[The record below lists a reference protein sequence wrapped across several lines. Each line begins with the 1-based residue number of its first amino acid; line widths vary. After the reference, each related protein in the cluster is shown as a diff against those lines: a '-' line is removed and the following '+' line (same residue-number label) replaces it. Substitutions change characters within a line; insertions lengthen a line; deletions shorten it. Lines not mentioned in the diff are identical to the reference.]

1 MKYGLGILLMFLV
14 FSCTKDNIPTF
25 SDLNGKWV
33 DINTKTDTLIFKMI
47 GDSEMMFL
55 ERGKETRNGFLL
67 PKYGSGHYDYKLL
80 TSDNKISLRWGL
92 SSNMSFNDYYF
103 KQSGDKLI
111 VEKFFDISEDGRKL
125 TFKKIN

>member
-14 FSCTKDNIPTF
+14 FSCTKDNIRTF

-33 DINTKTDTLIFKMI
+33 DINTKTDTLIFKMN

-55 ERGKETRNGFLL
+55 ERGKEIRNGFLL
-67 PKYGSGHYDYKLL
+67 PKYGSGPYDYKLL

-92 SSNMSFNDYYF
+92 SSNNSFKDYYF
-103 KQSGDKLI
+103 KQSGDNLI
-111 VEKFFDISEDGRKL
+111 VENFFDISEDGRKL